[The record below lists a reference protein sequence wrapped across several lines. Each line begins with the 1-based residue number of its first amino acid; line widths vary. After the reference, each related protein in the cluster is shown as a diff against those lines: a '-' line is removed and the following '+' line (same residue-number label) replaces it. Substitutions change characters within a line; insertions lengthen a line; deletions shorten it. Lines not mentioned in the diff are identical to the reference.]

1 MKQGSIYDK
10 MTRSEKE
17 VAKFLKNLGFF
28 WSYEKPVY
36 IWDESNRPRVW
47 TPDFFLTQF
56 SIYVEVCGSEDF
68 DYEYR
73 RITYKENGYNVIFLH
88 LYKESEKWKEHF
100 LQYIT
105 KISNYR
111 NKKLGRIIMKSI
123 NHT

>member
-1 MKQGSIYDK
+1 MKQKSIYEN
-10 MTRSEKE
+10 MTKSERD
-17 VAKFLKNLGFF
+17 VAQFLKELGIF
-28 WSYEKPVY
+28 WSYEKPIYV
-36 IWDESNRPRVW
+36 WDRNKRPRVW

-68 DYEYR
+68 DYDYR

-88 LYKESEKWKEHF
+88 LYEESKRWKEHF

-111 NKKLGRIIMKSI
+111 MKKLDRINIRFS
-123 NHT
+123 

>member
-1 MKQGSIYDK
+1 MKNDSVYNH
-10 MTRSEKE
+10 MSRSEKE
-17 VAKFLKNLGFF
+17 VAEFLKETGIF

-36 IWDESNRPRVW
+36 IWDENNRPRVW
-47 TPDFFLTQF
+47 TPDFCLVPYG
-56 SIYVEVCGSEDF
+56 IYVEVCGSEDF

-73 RITYKENGYNVIFLH
+73 KNVYRKNDYDVIFLH

-111 NKKLGRIIMKSI
+111 NKKLGQIVMKL
-123 NHT
+123 